1 MVCAVK
7 RIAGVKAIA
16 GDIEVKLP
24 GSVSYTD
31 MAAAA
36 EHNFEWSTT
45 VPMGAITA
53 IVRHGWITLEGE
65 VEWWYQ
71 RNAAGNFVH

>member
-16 GDIEVKLP
+16 GDTEVKLP
-24 GSVSYTD
+24 G
-31 MAAAA
+31 AAA
-36 EHNFEWSTT
+36 EHDFEWSTT

-53 IVRHGWITLEGE
+53 KVRHGWITLEGE
-65 VEWWYQ
+65 VEWWCQ
-71 RNAAGNFVH
+71 RNAAGNVGR